1 MTRFGWSWVVVLGI
15 AFAAANQRAQGEECS
30 RSCAA
35 DQRDER
41 GCCPAPTPA
50 PKPASK
56 PTAKPASATGST
68 AASMATIPAGT
79 FLMGSP
85 GSEPGRKGDEV
96 QHPVT
101 VSSFRLMKTEVTQA
115 MFESVMGFN
124 PAAVGS
130 QFWYGGEQGACRE
143 FDGVPLVD
151 PSFPVMCVTW
161 MDGVEF
167 ANALS
172 RKEGLPPAYVINNGV
187 VARVAGSTGYRFP
200 TEAEWE
206 YAARAGTTTPYAT
219 VSSSEHA
226 VCGAANVGDATVKA
240 KWARWTTFGC
250 SDGVLGL
257 ARVGSFAANAW
268 GLHDMIGNVW
278 EWVEDGYG
286 VYPPGSVTDP
296 AGPSAGS
303 SRVDRGGG
311 WDSGPAGARVAG
323 RDGLAPGSRNSNLG
337 FRLARSGP

>member
-1 MTRFGWSWVVVLGI
+1 
-15 AFAAANQRAQGEECS
+15 
-30 RSCAA
+30 
-35 DQRDER
+35 
-41 GCCPAPTPA
+41 
-50 PKPASK
+50 
-56 PTAKPASATGST
+56 
-68 AASMATIPAGT
+68 MATIPAGT

-85 GSEPGRKGDEV
+85 GSEPGRQEDEV

-130 QFWYGGEQGACRE
+130 TSGGTACRE
-143 FDGVPLVD
+143 YEGVPLVD

-161 MDGVEF
+161 LDGVEF

-172 RKEGLPPAYVINNGV
+172 RKAGVPPAYVIDNGV

-219 VSSSEHA
+219 VSSSDLA
-226 VCGAANVGDATVKA
+226 VCGAANVGDATAKA
-240 KWARWTTFGC
+240 KWTTWTTFGC

-268 GLHDMIGNVW
+268 GLQDMIGNVW
-278 EWVEDGYG
+278 EWVEDWYAA
-286 VYPPGSVTDP
+286 YPPGSLTDP
-296 AGPSAGS
+296 AGPSGGS
-303 SRVDRGGG
+303 GRVSRGGG
-311 WDSGPAGARVAG
+311 WSNDPAGARVADRG
-323 RDGLAPGSRNSNLG
+323 SSAPGDRYNCLG
-337 FRLARSGP
+337 FRLARSNP

>member
-1 MTRFGWSWVVVLGI
+1 
-15 AFAAANQRAQGEECS
+15 
-30 RSCAA
+30 
-35 DQRDER
+35 
-41 GCCPAPTPA
+41 
-50 PKPASK
+50 
-56 PTAKPASATGST
+56 
-68 AASMATIPAGT
+68 MATIPAGT

-85 GSEPGRKGDEV
+85 GSEPGRQEDEV

-130 QFWYGGEQGACRE
+130 TSWGTACRE
-143 FDGVPLVD
+143 YEGVPLVD

-161 MDGVEF
+161 LDGVEF

-172 RKEGLPPAYVINNGV
+172 RKEGVPPAYVINNGV

-219 VSSSEHA
+219 VSSSDLA
-226 VCGAANVGDATVKA
+226 VCGAANVGDATAKA
-240 KWARWTTFGC
+240 KWTTWTTFGC

-278 EWVEDGYG
+278 EWVEDWYAA
-286 VYPPGSVTDP
+286 YPPGSLTDP
-296 AGPSAGS
+296 AGPSGGS
-303 SRVDRGGG
+303 NRVYRGGG
-311 WDSGPAGARVAG
+311 WYGAPAYARVAN
-323 RDGLAPGSRNSNLG
+323 RDGNAPGDRDCNLG
-337 FRLARSGP
+337 FRLARSNP